1 MRTAGNTNQRHSC
14 TRNPLLKRKGN
25 YVTEKKTQTKNEEG
39 ELIQE
44 DKAYPQNMEERH
56 QMYLEILK
64 NFTIMSDAFMRN
76 VLKEKACTEYILQVI
91 MEESELTVEDQ
102 VIQHDYKNLQGRSTI
117 MDCVATDQKNRQMN
131 IEIQQ
136 ESKDASPQR
145 SRYNSALLD
154 MNTLNPGQ
162 SVKEL
167 PESYIIFITRED
179 VMKEG
184 LPIYHIQRNVNN
196 TNRTFGDGS
205 HILYVNSQIQNDTK
219 LGRLMHDLH
228 CKNADEMY
236 SEALAA
242 RVRQLKETPEGVEY
256 MCKEMDRIYGMGEE
270 QGRAMER
277 KNTERERKKAKF
289 EKNRADSLEKRN
301 ILLEQKLAE
310 LGVTM
315 PV

>member
-1 MRTAGNTNQRHSC
+1 MRGIGNTNQRHFC
-14 TRNPLLKRKGN
+14 TQNPLLKRKGN
-25 YVTEKKTQTKNEEG
+25 YVAEKRTQTKKKEG
-39 ELIQE
+39 KLTQKNKKSHQ
-44 DKAYPQNMEERH
+44 DMEERH
-56 QMYLEILK
+56 QIYREILK

-167 PESYIIFITRED
+167 PESYIRCEMTPTSVGGEQQISIS
-179 VMKEG
+179 G
-184 LPIYHIQRNVNN
+184 
-196 TNRTFGDGS
+196 GS
-205 HILYVNSQIQNDTK
+205 QSPSDIAS
-219 LGRLMHDLH
+219 GRI
-228 CKNADEMY
+228 AEMRRR
-236 SEALAA
+236 SMSCIA
-242 RVRQLKETPEGVEY
+242 
-256 MCKEMDRIYGMGEE
+256 
-270 QGRAMER
+270 
-277 KNTERERKKAKF
+277 
-289 EKNRADSLEKRN
+289 
-301 ILLEQKLAE
+301 
-310 LGVTM
+310 
-315 PV
+315 

>member
-1 MRTAGNTNQRHSC
+1 MAENR
-14 TRNPLLKRKGN
+14 
-25 YVTEKKTQTKNEEG
+25 TQTKKKEG
-39 ELIQE
+39 KLTQKNKKSHQ
-44 DKAYPQNMEERH
+44 DMEKR
-56 QMYLEILK
+56 YRKYRRILK

-154 MNTLNPGQ
+154 MNILNPGE

-167 PESYIIFITRED
+167 PESYVIFITRDD
-179 VMKEG
+179 VLKNG
-184 LPIYHIQRNVNN
+184 LPVYHVRRTIEE
-196 TNRTFGDGS
+196 TNESFKDGS
-205 HILYVNSQIQNDTK
+205 HILYVNSQIQDDTK

-236 SEALAA
+236 SEVLAA
-242 RVRQLKETPEGVEY
+242 RVRQLKETPKGGRY
-256 MCKEMDRIYGMGEE
+256 MCREMDRIYGMGEK
-270 QGRAMER
+270 QGRAKER
-277 KNTERERKKAKF
+277 KNTERERKKAERARKKAEI